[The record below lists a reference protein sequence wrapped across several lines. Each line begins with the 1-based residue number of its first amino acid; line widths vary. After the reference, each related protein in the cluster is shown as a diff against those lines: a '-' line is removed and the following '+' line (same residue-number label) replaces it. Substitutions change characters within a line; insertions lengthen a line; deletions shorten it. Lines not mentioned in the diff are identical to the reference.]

1 MKIFSAAQIR
11 ACDAYTI
18 HAGGMASAD
27 LMERAAV
34 ACADQI
40 IAQYGRDQPF
50 VVLCGMGN
58 NGGDGLAITRILHR
72 NGYGVKAFVVRYGAE
87 FSGDC
92 HANLQ
97 RLQAMD
103 AGLVSL
109 MEPGTFITDIPSH
122 IVIIDA
128 LFGTGL
134 NREPEGW
141 LAELIQQINELPNAK
156 IAIDMPS
163 GLSADSIPDHE
174 IIAIR
179 ADQTLSFQFY
189 KRAFLHPE
197 TGVFAGTIH
206 LIDIGLNRTFITS
219 THTSYYIIAREQI
232 SRLLRPRNIFSHKG
246 TYGSALIIAGSHGM
260 MGAALLAA
268 GAAARAGAGKV
279 LTRVPGCGYMLMQ
292 LGLPEALCTIS
303 GDRYVQD
310 MSGLKADAIGIGP
323 GLGTEE
329 MTLHAFATLLE
340 RNKQPLVLDA
350 DALNMIALQPDLL
363 GKLPPGSIL
372 TPHPK
377 EFERIFGKTANSM
390 MQVEQ
395 ARFQAMRYNC
405 FIVLKGRYTAIATPE
420 GACWYNLTGN
430 PGMAT
435 GGSGDVLTGII
446 TGLLAQGY
454 ASEDAVLTGV
464 YLHGLAG
471 DLALQKESPESLI
484 AGDIID
490 HIGAAFCSLRG

>member
-1 MKIFSAAQIR
+1 
-11 ACDAYTI
+11 
-18 HAGGMASAD
+18 MASAD
-27 LMERAAV
+27 LMERAAA
-34 ACADQI
+34 ACADRI
-40 IAQYGRDQPF
+40 MAQYSREQPF

-72 NGYGVKAFVVRYGAE
+72 NGYGVKAFVVKYGQE

-92 HANLQ
+92 HTNLQ
-97 RLQAMD
+97 RLQSMD
-103 AGLVSL
+103 GGLVSL
-109 MEPGTFITDIPSH
+109 MEPGTFITDIPPH

-128 LFGTGL
+128 IFGTGL
-134 NREPEGW
+134 NRQPEDW
-141 LAELIQQINELPNAK
+141 IAALIRQINELPNPK

-179 ADQTLSFQFY
+179 ADQTFSFQFY

-197 TGVFAGTIH
+197 TGVFAGTVHIV
-206 LIDIGLNRTFITS
+206 DIGLNRTFIES
-219 THTSYYIIAREQI
+219 THTSYYITERAEVAQV
-232 SRLLRPRNIFSHKG
+232 LRPRNAFSHKG
-246 TYGSALIIAGSHGM
+246 TYGTALMIAGSHGM
-260 MGAALLAA
+260 MGAALLAVR
-268 GAAARAGAGKV
+268 AAARTGAGKA
-279 LTRVPGCGYMLMQ
+279 LARVPGCGLVIMQ
-292 LGLPEALCTIS
+292 SGLPEAMCTVS

-329 MTLHAFATLLE
+329 MTLHAFATFLE

-363 GKLPPGSIL
+363 GKLSPGSIL

-377 EFERIFGKTANSM
+377 EFERLFGKTANSM

-405 FIVLKGRYTAIATPE
+405 IIVLKGRYTAIATPE
-420 GACWYNLTGN
+420 GVCWYNLTGN

-454 ASEDAVLTGV
+454 SSEEAALTGV
-464 YLHGLAG
+464 FLHGLAG
-471 DLALQKESPESLI
+471 DLALQEESPESLI
-484 AGDIID
+484 AGDIIN
-490 HIGAAFCSLRG
+490 HIGAAFRSLRA